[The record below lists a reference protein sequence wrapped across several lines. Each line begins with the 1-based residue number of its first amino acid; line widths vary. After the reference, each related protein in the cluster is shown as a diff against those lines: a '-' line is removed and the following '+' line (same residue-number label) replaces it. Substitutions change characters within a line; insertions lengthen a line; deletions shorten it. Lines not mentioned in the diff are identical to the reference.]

1 MALPLGESPK
11 CYGFYPSFLAL
22 FYQKFPLLASVFRAF
37 FKISQKTPY
46 YSFFRAHAYF
56 ILLTKG
62 VTMYIITKTI
72 HLNDAPRGICCAL
85 GVSLKTGLIKYLYC
99 KTDDGA
105 EFAINATA
113 LTSVTPFSLL
123 CSTLRPVIPKNAVKL
138 FLGQPVYASTGKFLG
153 NLTAVKQDCLRV
165 LSLTT
170 SQKCTFPLQ
179 CVGACNDAIILRKQ
193 LPYPLGQR
201 VHTPTKQCVTRPLLR
216 TAIAQNE
223 LIQFTLSLAPFHLR

>member
-1 MALPLGESPK
+1 
-11 CYGFYPSFLAL
+11 
-22 FYQKFPLLASVFRAF
+22 
-37 FKISQKTPY
+37 
-46 YSFFRAHAYF
+46 
-56 ILLTKG
+56 
-62 VTMYIITKTI
+62 MYIITKTI
-72 HLNDAPRGICCAL
+72 HFNDSPRGICRAL
-85 GVSLKTGLIKYLYC
+85 GVSLKTGIIKYLFC

-113 LTSVTPFSLL
+113 LSSVTPFSLL

-138 FLGQPVYASTGKFLG
+138 FLGQPVYAPNGKFLG
-153 NLTAVKQDCLRV
+153 NLTAVKQDGLRV

-170 SQKCTFPLQ
+170 SQKTTFPLQ
-179 CVGACNDAIILRKQ
+179 CVGACDDAIILRKK

>member
-1 MALPLGESPK
+1 
-11 CYGFYPSFLAL
+11 
-22 FYQKFPLLASVFRAF
+22 
-37 FKISQKTPY
+37 
-46 YSFFRAHAYF
+46 
-56 ILLTKG
+56 
-62 VTMYIITKTI
+62 MYIITKTI

-153 NLTAVKQDCLRV
+153 NLTAVKQDCLRI

-179 CVGACNDAIILRKQ
+179 CVGACNDAIILRKK